1 MLYAFIYDCTNVGFP
16 VIVYIDA
23 GGFGG
28 MHIHYIHQ
36 SYTALKQVNN

>member
-1 MLYAFIYDCTNVGFP
+1 MYDCTNVGFP

-28 MHIHYIHQ
+28 MHIHFHYIHQ